1 MRAIGD
7 ILDRGTTLALL
18 RSQKDLGLVLKL
30 TVDKDADVRRSAV
43 HTVSLFSLYVDDDV
57 FIKVCRGLPPL
68 AKGPVQTAA
77 VRLQVPEEED
87 SRPI

>member
-1 MRAIGD
+1 MHV
-7 ILDRGTTLALL
+7 LLA
-18 RSQKDLGLVLKL
+18 QIPPPN
-30 TVDKDADVRRSAV
+30 AEVRRSAV

-77 VRLQVPEEED
+77 VRLQAACL
-87 SRPI
+87 